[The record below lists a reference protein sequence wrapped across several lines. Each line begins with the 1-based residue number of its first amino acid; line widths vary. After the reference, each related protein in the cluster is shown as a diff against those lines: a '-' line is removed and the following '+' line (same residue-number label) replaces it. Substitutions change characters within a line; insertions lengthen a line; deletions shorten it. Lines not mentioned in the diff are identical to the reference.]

1 MSLKDLIGAPFIGLE
16 RFGIAETEKTNVHEF
31 LDVNGRPVLIVDAS
45 KHLSAILRDTIHQEY
60 RDVVERRVF
69 TVTSVRADEETIE
82 RLIKTEYSEHIFRM
96 AIQEQGGGQ
105 IMDTLAKIQERHDA
119 VKDLERK
126 LLDLQQVFEKFQLC
140 KL

>member
-1 MSLKDLIGAPFIGLE
+1 MS
-16 RFGIAETEKTNVHEF
+16 
-31 LDVNGRPVLIVDAS
+31 
-45 KHLSAILRDTIHQEY
+45 
-60 RDVVERRVF
+60 
-69 TVTSVRADEETIE
+69 VTSIRADEETIE
-82 RLIKTEYSEHIFRM
+82 RLIDTQYSEHIFWM

-126 LLDLQQVFEKFQLC
+126 LLDLQQVFENLQLC